1 MLCSF
6 LLKMASCN
14 VGNIKPSYVTNPI
27 LYFPREAISVTYM
40 VLLIS
45 RISYFSFLVYNI
57 HSFSTSTLN
66 LYIVQFKST

>member
-14 VGNIKPSYVTNPI
+14 VGNIKPSYVTNPV
-27 LYFPREAISVTYM
+27 LYYPSATSVTYM

-66 LYIVQFKST
+66 LYKVQFKST